1 MDRDRLSGNGR
12 KVAARADRMHRL
24 TRPSRKRL
32 ALSFFALILAAA
44 LTNPAESGE
53 AGTDTTVASLI
64 SSVPP
69 GKLRPVTVIDR
80 EDIALSGMH
89 NLWDLLRS
97 RDEFNYFGLHR
108 PFNLGGLRTGIL
120 INGRRISDSAY
131 DLDALPI
138 SAVERIEI
146 LSSSAVAIHG
156 PQAISGTINIVLRND
171 FEGVEAQVH
180 GESPVGSGGEAGV
193 ASALWGGNVGA
204 GHLTV
209 GADVFSR
216 NEVRSADRSYSR
228 ASWTPGGSFD
238 DAFAVSVAGNTVFA
252 RTEQG
257 WVASPLGPC
266 EDSAY
271 TGPLSE
277 PYGLD
282 GEGCGFA
289 YGNVEWTWER
299 RDRET
304 AFLMADYP
312 IIQDLSVY
320 LDARL
325 ADSDYIS
332 RYMAPLPDR
341 LSLPGG
347 NGFIFHRYTGHG
359 DRAWRWTVNEHDVTL
374 GVEGRLSDDIH
385 YDAHLRSFSH
395 DEFMRAGTFVH
406 EPAILAAIAAG
417 SYDLANP
424 LSTDPVHLKAVEDA
438 GVRRLTDNITKHQAA
453 RVAFDGSGFD
463 LGGRPIGWAL
473 GTEFVR
479 ESREWLTT
487 YVDGTGNVVEE
498 QKDVIGSF
506 GITFAGE
513 RDSVSQFLELSLP
526 LHEIWDVG
534 IAGRYSHHDDVGS
547 TAAGQLETLFEFSDE
562 LAFRGS
568 WSKAD
573 RAPYLGALNFARVTS
588 VPRIYDPATGRRYQ
602 VEAINFGNPDLE
614 PDLAESYGAGF
625 VTKLGPVSASA
636 DWYWT
641 KLSRLL
647 TIVRAQT
654 IIDYHAEHRTLPP
667 GHVIHRGAPLVP
679 GTPGL
684 IARIEKPVL
693 GNGETDISGVNVH
706 AHTAWEWDW
715 ADFELDARWSHVQDY
730 EERALD
736 FVGPHDFVRNRV
748 HTTLSGTRGKITAQ
762 WHVYG
767 TTGYRWRVGRFGSW
781 VGHDLTL
788 RWRDPYGFDGTEIL
802 GGILNVFEAEPSIN
816 PEFPEYPDDSLDS
829 VRGRTFFVTLKKVW

>member
-1 MDRDRLSGNGR
+1 MAVKKRMDRDELPGNGR
-12 KVAARADRMHRL
+12 KVAAPADRMYRL
-24 TRPSRKRL
+24 TRLSRPRL
-32 ALSFFALILAAA
+32 ALSLFAFILAAA

-53 AGTDTTVASLI
+53 AGTETTVASLI
-64 SSVPP
+64 SSAPP

-80 EDIALSGMH
+80 EDIELSGMR
-89 NLWDLLRS
+89 NLWDLLQS
-97 RDEFNYFGLHR
+97 REEFNYFGLHR

-120 INGRRISDSAY
+120 ISGRRISDSAY

-156 PQAISGTINIVLRND
+156 PQAISGTVNIVLRNA

-193 ASALWGGNVGA
+193 ASALWGGSVGA

-216 NEVRSADRSYSR
+216 NEVRSADRRYSR
-228 ASWTPGGSFD
+228 ASWTPGGTFD
-238 DAFAVSVAGNTVFA
+238 DAFGVSVAGNTKITFTA
-252 RTEQG
+252 EG
-257 WVASPLGPC
+257 PNAEPLGPC
-266 EDSAY
+266 EGSAY

-277 PYGLD
+277 PYGLP
-282 GEGCGFA
+282 GAGCGFA

-299 RDRET
+299 RNRDT

-312 IIQDLSVY
+312 VIQDVSIY
-320 LDARL
+320 LDARM
-325 ADSDYIS
+325 ADSDYTS

-341 LSLPGG
+341 LPLPSG
-347 NGFIFHRYTGHG
+347 NGFVLHRFVGHG
-359 DRAWRWTVNEHDVTL
+359 DRVWRWTADEHDITL
-374 GVEGRLSDDIH
+374 GVEGRFFDDIR
-385 YDAHLRSFSH
+385 YDAHLRSFLQ
-395 DEFMRAGTFVH
+395 DESMQAGTFVY
-406 EPAILAAIAAG
+406 EPAILEAIRTG
-417 SYDLANP
+417 TYNLADP
-424 LSTDPVHLKAVEDA
+424 LSDNAVHRAVVENTS
-438 GVRRLTDNITKHQAA
+438 VNRFVDNVTEHTIA
-453 RVAFDGSGFD
+453 RVTLDGSHFD
-463 LGGRPIGWAL
+463 LGGRPVGWAA

-487 YVDGTGNVVEE
+487 YVDGTGSVIEE

-506 GITFAGE
+506 GVSFEGE
-513 RDSVSQFLELSLP
+513 RESLTQLLELSLP

-562 LAFRGS
+562 FAVRGN
-568 WSKAD
+568 WSMGD
-573 RAPYLGALNFARVTS
+573 RAPYLGGLHTARVTS
-588 VPRIYDPATGRRYQ
+588 VPRIYDPDTGRRYQ

-614 PDLAESYGAGF
+614 PDRAESYGAGF

-647 TIVRAQT
+647 TVVSAQDIV
-654 IIDYHAEHRTLPP
+654 DYREDHDGALPP
-667 GHVIHRGAPLVP
+667 GVSIFPEQ
-679 GTPGL
+679 GL
-684 IARIEKPVL
+684 ILRIEKPIL
-693 GNGETDISGVNVH
+693 NDGETDISGVNVH

-736 FVGPHDFVRNRV
+736 FVGPHDFARNRV
-748 HTTLSGTRGKITAQ
+748 HVTLSGTQDKITAQ

-767 TTGYRWRVGRFGSW
+767 TTGYRWRIGRFGSW
-781 VGHDLTL
+781 VGHDLTV
-788 RWRDPYGFDGTEIL
+788 RWRDPYGFDGTEIM

-816 PEFPEYPDDSLDS
+816 PEIPEYPDDHLDS
-829 VRGRTFFVTLKKVW
+829 IRGRTFFVTLKKVW